1 MIGCDRIGISVFRM
15 RQRHTLT
22 CAAARTVVFVW
33 GAFKTPTHH
42 PCILHVFFFSFFYTH
57 CLDLD
62 LVSSILVLG
71 DRIYMYCM
79 VHYVICD
86 YIKLRV
92 DLRVHPQPCVT

>member
-1 MIGCDRIGISVFRM
+1 M
-15 RQRHTLT
+15 QRHLQL
-22 CAAARTVVFVW
+22 CLYGERLKLVFVW

-42 PCILHVFFFSFFYTH
+42 PCILHVLFIYFFFFFYTH
-57 CLDLD
+57 FLDLD

>member
-1 MIGCDRIGISVFRM
+1 MPYYN
-15 RQRHTLT
+15 RHTTTTVLL
-22 CAAARTVVFVW
+22 RTTSTKVGV
-33 GAFKTPTHH
+33 
-42 PCILHVFFFSFFYTH
+42 C
-57 CLDLD
+57 
-62 LVSSILVLG
+62 LG